1 MSGEQNLVHFVHRDS
16 LFEDYIFS
24 MGYYLTLQ
32 PDGTLEDLFPGFKK
46 FALDDEGK
54 SDSNI
59 AGAFKRKWKQ
69 LFDIIKSYM
78 MVGEDERNQIEGQ
91 IDLFCLAE
99 VAASLAAHGAKKL
112 GIQTMGDI
120 MSMTIQDISM
130 RGGWALK
137 SFNTFFDYWVGSY
150 ASSIRS
156 GKALAGWISPTA
168 NGYHGGTPPTMKDI
182 STDDDKID
190 KFVSELMGHHIHV
203 SVSMQKYF
211 IANLLRHWNQ
221 LICALR
227 QEPNKKW
234 LGEKVNNHPFICK
247 VQIAMRRVGGNIS
260 TLDKWVEEITAGFVT
275 KNYLALPIHMCINKP
290 GVVID
295 TRGFI
300 EIANGMS
307 TQ

>member
-24 MGYYLTLQ
+24 IGCYLTLQ
-32 PDGTLEDLFPGFKK
+32 PDGTHVDLFPGFKN

-59 AGAFKRKWKQ
+59 AGVFKRKWKQLFDIIESYLVFTNHHIGFNNVKQLFPFTLKGTSNIRIRLSLIVQCKILKTRKQ

-78 MVGEDERNQIEGQ
+78 MVGEDEKNKIERQ

-203 SVSMQKYF
+203 
-211 IANLLRHWNQ
+211 LR
-221 LICALR
+221 L
-227 QEPNKKW
+227 
-234 LGEKVNNHPFICK
+234 
-247 VQIAMRRVGGNIS
+247 
-260 TLDKWVEEITAGFVT
+260 
-275 KNYLALPIHMCINKP
+275 
-290 GVVID
+290 
-295 TRGFI
+295 
-300 EIANGMS
+300 
-307 TQ
+307 